1 MTAIDLPQT
10 AQPEAVPPRNTF
22 RAMRNGMRHRCPS
35 CGEGRLYQGYLTT
48 VEHCTRCGEAIH
60 HHRADDGP
68 AYITIMI
75 VAHIFGPALML
86 VYMLWAPSPVVLAT
100 GFCLATIAAVLL
112 LLPVAKGGLVG
123 LQWAKRM
130 HGFDSTAPRRHPEM
144 EA

>member
-10 AQPEAVPPRNTF
+10 AHPEAAPPRNTF
-22 RAMRNGMRHRCPS
+22 RAMRNGMRHRCPA
-35 CGEGRLYQGYLTT
+35 CGEGRLYHGYLST
-48 VEHCTRCGEAIH
+48 VEHCAQCGEAIH

-68 AYITIMI
+68 AYVTIMI
-75 VAHIFGPALML
+75 IAHIFGPALML
-86 VYMLWAPSPVVLAT
+86 VYMMWAPSPIVLAT

-112 LLPVAKGGLVG
+112 LLPVTKGGLVG

-130 HGFDSTAPRRHPEM
+130 HGFDGTAPQRHPEM